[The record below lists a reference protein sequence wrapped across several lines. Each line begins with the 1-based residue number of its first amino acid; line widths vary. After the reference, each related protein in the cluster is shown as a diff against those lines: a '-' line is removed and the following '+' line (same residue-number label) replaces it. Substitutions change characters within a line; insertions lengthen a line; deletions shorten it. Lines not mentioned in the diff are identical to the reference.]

1 MHQSPTST
9 CFDVA
14 IIGGGVVGC
23 AVARRFALAGAR
35 VVLVERG
42 ADILSGASKANS
54 AILHT
59 GFDAPPDSLEFEL
72 VRAGREEYSRS
83 IENLGLFLVETGAL
97 VCAWTDV
104 EAEKLEGIAE
114 KGRQNGI
121 RELNLLSAAQARA
134 MVPGLSTELRAA
146 VEVAG
151 EHIIDPWTAP
161 LAYVTQAMALGAEVM
176 RSCELVSGAFDGEWL
191 LNVEGRGASRCR
203 DQRRRPLR

>member
-1 MHQSPTST
+1 M
-9 CFDVA
+9 
-14 IIGGGVVGC
+14 
-23 AVARRFALAGAR
+23 
-35 VVLVERG
+35 
-42 ADILSGASKANS
+42 
-54 AILHT
+54 
-59 GFDAPPDSLEFEL
+59 
-72 VRAGREEYSRS
+72 
-83 IENLGLFLVETGAL
+83 ETGAL